1 MPKFALQSRLL
12 WLFVLVGHAIGAI
25 GWLWFMPHGF
35 PVAHRRFWANDVVPA
50 ALLLVVGIALTGARR
65 ERFAVVRVAL
75 LSLAVMWA
83 TAAIAGRVIFP
94 VSTQFRWLAPLAF
107 AAAVG
112 AAAFGP
118 RLRDTRWPKATTLLA
133 AVLAAGVG
141 TALPWLQRAPAPST
155 LPLNAP
161 LARLDAPVPPQDPQQ
176 PRTRR
181 TGIALVQPNDGQ
193 VTIGSGPYVLYV
205 QPLLSFTSRS
215 PDRCWTSL
223 APRDLRLGPRRRL
236 LADAGVLHYEDDG
249 RSTLAVDAD
258 EQRATI
264 DAQSELPH
272 PVFSHLNSF
281 CELQVAGHRKLSV
294 SFSPCPDAR
303 IEVLPSDYPVGRPAR
318 CAYLG
323 ADGVFRV
330 VEARSGEKGPFRE
343 LASGPLARGDRLTI
357 TLHDEDR
364 AFCTITL
371 QDFAAQAST
380 DLSPTAGWGLP
391 MNAIEFS
398 LSDERATS
406 PGSIFV
412 TLAGTSVGRGW
423 DSVGHAAGEYRNRMA
438 IELAGNRRDGASG
451 FASAPAEPA
460 SPASS

>member
-1 MPKFALQSRLL
+1 MPKLALQSRLL
-12 WLFVLVGHAIGAI
+12 WLFVLVGHAVGAI
-25 GWLWFMPHGF
+25 GWLWLTPHGF
-35 PVAHRRFWANDVVPA
+35 PVAHPRFWANDVVPGV
-50 ALLLVVGIALTGARR
+50 LLLVAVIALWGARR
-65 ERFAVVRVAL
+65 ERFAVVRAAL
-75 LSLAVMWA
+75 LALAVMWA
-83 TAAIAGRVIFP
+83 AAAIAGRVLFP
-94 VSTQFRWLAPLAF
+94 ISTQWRWLAPLGL

-118 RLRDTRWPKATTLLA
+118 RMRDVRWPGAATIL
-133 AVLAAGVG
+133 AVLLGVG
-141 TALPWLQRAPAPST
+141 VGAGLPWLQRAPDPST
-155 LPLNAP
+155 HPLNVDVAA
-161 LARLDAPVPPQDPQQ
+161 LTVFPVSQDVQH

-193 VTIGSGPYVLYV
+193 LTVASGPYVLYV
-205 QPLLSFTSRS
+205 QPLLSFISRS

-223 APRDLRLGPRRRL
+223 APRELRVGPRRQL
-236 LADAGVLHYEDDG
+236 IADHETLHYEDDG
-249 RSTLAVDAD
+249 RSTLVVVGDD
-258 EQRATI
+258 RRVTI
-264 DAQSELPH
+264 DARSQLPQ

-303 IEVLPSDYPVGRPAR
+303 IDVLPSDYPIGRPAR

-330 VEARSGEKGPFRE
+330 VEASSGEKGPFRE
-343 LASGPLARGDRLTI
+343 LAKGPLARTDPLTI
-357 TLHDEDR
+357 TLHDEGR
-364 AFCTITL
+364 PFCTITL
-371 QDFAAQAST
+371 DDFAAQAST

-423 DSVGHAAGEYRNRMA
+423 DSVGHAAGTYRNRMTVA
-438 IELAGNRRDGASG
+438 M
-451 FASAPAEPA
+451 EPA
-460 SPASS
+460 SLAPSR